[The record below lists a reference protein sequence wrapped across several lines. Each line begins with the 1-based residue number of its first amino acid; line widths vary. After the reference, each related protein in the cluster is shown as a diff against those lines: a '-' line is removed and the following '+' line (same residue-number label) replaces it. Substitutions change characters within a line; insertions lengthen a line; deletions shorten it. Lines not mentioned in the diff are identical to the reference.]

1 MKILVI
7 NAGSSSLKYQLIDMD
22 DESVLAKGNCER
34 IGMEDGIFTHKTND
48 GREKHVTVSMPDH
61 TAAFTQVKNAL
72 IDPEVGVLKSLDE
85 VSAVGHRIVQG
96 GALFSKSVL
105 VDDKVIEG
113 IESLIPLA
121 PLHNKAHV
129 QGIRACIEVFGK
141 SVPEVVVF
149 DTAFHSTMPP
159 KAYMYPIPYEYY
171 EKYAVRRYGFH
182 GTSHRYV
189 SHRCAELMGQDLKDL
204 KMITCHLGNGSSIS
218 AIQDGKVIDTSMGLT
233 PLDGFMMGSR
243 TGTLDPSVVTFVMEK
258 ENATILDLFSG
269 VIVLVI
275 GIFLFMN
282 PTVVVKLLTLM
293 LGAFILVDSIW
304 MMRGSMKLK
313 KRGQGVWKAFL
324 VESLIFIGL
333 GVLILVNPFSE
344 IRMIVQISGCIFVAN
359 GVLDII
365 FYLILKHGLK
375 KEIQDGSAGDGK
387 KENKVTD
394 ADMAVKDAETPD
406 SVFEPAK
413 KVDTETVESG
423 AENTGAQEELANQEK
438 QANQEEQTDQT
449 DQEKQA
455 DQKQEEEEILEEWK
469 D

>member
-1 MKILVI
+1 MEEKKSKILRGQI
-7 NAGSSSLKYQLIDMD
+7 PT
-22 DESVLAKGNCER
+22 SVFYILFGLCLALMPVE
-34 IGMEDGIFTHKTND
+34 
-48 GREKHVTVSMPDH
+48 TV
-61 TAAFTQVKNAL
+61 N
-72 IDPEVGVLKSLDE
+72 VLC
-85 VSAVGHRIVQG
+85 
-96 GALFSKSVL
+96 
-105 VDDKVIEG
+105 KV
-113 IESLIPLA
+113 
-121 PLHNKAHV
+121 
-129 QGIRACIEVFGK
+129 VFGL
-141 SVPEVVVF
+141 VLIGAGVYHILIFVL
-149 DTAFHSTMPP
+149 
-159 KAYMYPIPYEYY
+159 
-171 EKYAVRRYGFH
+171 EKDN
-182 GTSHRYV
+182 S
-189 SHRCAELMGQDLKDL
+189 
-204 KMITCHLGNGSSIS
+204 
-218 AIQDGKVIDTSMGLT
+218 
-233 PLDGFMMGSR
+233 
-243 TGTLDPSVVTFVMEK
+243 
-258 ENATILDLFSG
+258 TILDLFSG

-455 DQKQEEEEILEEWK
+455 DQKQEEEKILEEWK

>member
-1 MKILVI
+1 MEEKKSKILRGQI
-7 NAGSSSLKYQLIDMD
+7 PT
-22 DESVLAKGNCER
+22 SVFYILFGLCLALMPVE
-34 IGMEDGIFTHKTND
+34 
-48 GREKHVTVSMPDH
+48 TV
-61 TAAFTQVKNAL
+61 N
-72 IDPEVGVLKSLDE
+72 VLC
-85 VSAVGHRIVQG
+85 
-96 GALFSKSVL
+96 
-105 VDDKVIEG
+105 KV
-113 IESLIPLA
+113 
-121 PLHNKAHV
+121 
-129 QGIRACIEVFGK
+129 VFGL
-141 SVPEVVVF
+141 VLIGAGVYHILIF
-149 DTAFHSTMPP
+149 
-159 KAYMYPIPYEYY
+159 IL
-171 EKYAVRRYGFH
+171 EKDN
-182 GTSHRYV
+182 S
-189 SHRCAELMGQDLKDL
+189 
-204 KMITCHLGNGSSIS
+204 
-218 AIQDGKVIDTSMGLT
+218 
-233 PLDGFMMGSR
+233 
-243 TGTLDPSVVTFVMEK
+243 
-258 ENATILDLFSG
+258 TILDLFSG

-293 LGAFILVDSIW
+293 LGAFI
-304 MMRGSMKLK
+304 
-313 KRGQGVWKAFL
+313 
-324 VESLIFIGL
+324 LIFIGL

>member
-1 MKILVI
+1 MMEEKKSKILRGQI
-7 NAGSSSLKYQLIDMD
+7 PT
-22 DESVLAKGNCER
+22 SVFYILFGLCLALMPVE
-34 IGMEDGIFTHKTND
+34 
-48 GREKHVTVSMPDH
+48 TV
-61 TAAFTQVKNAL
+61 N
-72 IDPEVGVLKSLDE
+72 VLC
-85 VSAVGHRIVQG
+85 
-96 GALFSKSVL
+96 
-105 VDDKVIEG
+105 KV
-113 IESLIPLA
+113 
-121 PLHNKAHV
+121 
-129 QGIRACIEVFGK
+129 VFGL
-141 SVPEVVVF
+141 VLIGAGVYHILIFVL
-149 DTAFHSTMPP
+149 
-159 KAYMYPIPYEYY
+159 
-171 EKYAVRRYGFH
+171 EKDN
-182 GTSHRYV
+182 S
-189 SHRCAELMGQDLKDL
+189 
-204 KMITCHLGNGSSIS
+204 
-218 AIQDGKVIDTSMGLT
+218 
-233 PLDGFMMGSR
+233 
-243 TGTLDPSVVTFVMEK
+243 
-258 ENATILDLFSG
+258 TILDLFSG

-344 IRMIVQISGCIFVAN
+344 IRMTVQISGCIFVAN

-394 ADMAVKDAETPD
+394 ADVAVKDAETPD

-423 AENTGAQEELANQEK
+423 AENTGAQEELVNQEK
-438 QANQEEQTDQT
+438 QENQEEQTEQT

>member
-1 MKILVI
+1 MMEEKKSKILRGQI
-7 NAGSSSLKYQLIDMD
+7 PT
-22 DESVLAKGNCER
+22 SVFYILFGLCLALMPVE
-34 IGMEDGIFTHKTND
+34 
-48 GREKHVTVSMPDH
+48 TV
-61 TAAFTQVKNAL
+61 N
-72 IDPEVGVLKSLDE
+72 VLC
-85 VSAVGHRIVQG
+85 
-96 GALFSKSVL
+96 
-105 VDDKVIEG
+105 KV
-113 IESLIPLA
+113 
-121 PLHNKAHV
+121 
-129 QGIRACIEVFGK
+129 VFGL
-141 SVPEVVVF
+141 VLIGAGVYHILIF
-149 DTAFHSTMPP
+149 
-159 KAYMYPIPYEYY
+159 IL
-171 EKYAVRRYGFH
+171 EKDN
-182 GTSHRYV
+182 S
-189 SHRCAELMGQDLKDL
+189 
-204 KMITCHLGNGSSIS
+204 
-218 AIQDGKVIDTSMGLT
+218 
-233 PLDGFMMGSR
+233 
-243 TGTLDPSVVTFVMEK
+243 
-258 ENATILDLFSG
+258 TILDLFSG

-344 IRMIVQISGCIFVAN
+344 IKMTVQISGCIFVAN

-394 ADMAVKDAETPD
+394 ADVAVKDAETPD